1 MVDRRYAAIGARI
14 RALREV
20 HDLTQE
26 RFAELCFVTQPAVSL
41 WETGRGLPAKATQY
55 RVADVL
61 HTSRSVL
68 FREIVAHEA
77 VS

>member
-1 MVDRRYAAIGARI
+1 MADHQYAAVGARI

-26 RFAELCFVTQPAVSL
+26 RFAELCFVTQPAVSA
-41 WETGRGLPAKATQY
+41 WETGRVLPARATQH
-55 RVADVL
+55 RISDVL

-68 FREIVAHEA
+68 FREVVAHEA